1 MVQLNL
7 LHNSVCI
14 LVTLLI
20 LGKCAVIPQSE
31 AGFPETDLVHK
42 WDTVSRIK
50 SKMGPSDGS
59 TRDRLLH
66 EFGKAPKTPPKLY
79 SAPAGTGLQKIDASK
94 KAMIDRY
101 SLKSSTEMDL
111 ARLTNPLSV
120 KLTAGHVG
128 YEERHRFSGIPF
140 DQLLDVK
147 GTFAETVSG
156 GVGGTFES
164 DHEDSD
170 AEDMLGQTDDESDG
184 ASFDYP
190 GLVFEDPQ
198 LIEEYLSSVNKNEV
212 VLEVSNWVA
221 SSQSIAMDTPA
232 VNPQDASSQIHWSIP
247 PQSKDSGMKYT
258 EAEEELSDGSDIK
271 QTEEEKL
278 SDATDI
284 KQTEEEVLSFSP
296 DKEAK
301 APQAEQATENPHSK
315 APKPKRKSPRKAS
328 LAKNRHD
335 QHHANSKDFVL
346 QNKKSEG
353 RQRRE
358 NGPIDTITSS
368 HRGTQT
374 S

>member
-1 MVQLNL
+1 MVHLNL
-7 LHNSVCI
+7 LHKSVCI

-20 LGKCAVIPQSE
+20 LGRCAVIPQSG

-101 SLKSSTEMDL
+101 SLKSGTEMDL
-111 ARLTNPLSV
+111 SRLTNPLSV

-147 GTFAETVSG
+147 GTFAETISD
-156 GVGGTFES
+156 GVGGTYES

-170 AEDMLGQTDDESDG
+170 AENDMLGQTDDESDG

-198 LIEEYLSSVNKNEV
+198 LIEEYLSSVNKNEA
-212 VLEVSNWVA
+212 VLEASNWVA
-221 SSQSIAMDTPA
+221 SSQSISVDTSA
-232 VNPQDASSQIHWSIP
+232 VNPQDASSQIRWSIP
-247 PQSKDSGMKYT
+247 PQSKDSDMKYT
-258 EAEEELSDGSDIK
+258 EEEEEELSDVPNVN
-271 QTEEEKL
+271 
-278 SDATDI
+278 
-284 KQTEEEVLSFSP
+284 QTEEEVSSSAP

-374 S
+374 T